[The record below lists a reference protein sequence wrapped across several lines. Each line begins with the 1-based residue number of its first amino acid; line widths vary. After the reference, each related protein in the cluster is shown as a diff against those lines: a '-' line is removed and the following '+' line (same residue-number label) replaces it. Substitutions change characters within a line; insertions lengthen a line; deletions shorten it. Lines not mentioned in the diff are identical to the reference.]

1 MKQLNEIKRMQ
12 QLAGLIKENFEDNSN
27 EDNINDDYLDDDRY
41 DVLAK
46 TLVNLPLED
55 FIKVI
60 KAVGDYEIWM
70 DGAKQMGTNL
80 DDKSFRAQ
88 TIDAFEDDDVERY
101 NQVLQINELK
111 RIQQLAGI
119 LKEELEPNFE
129 LKAKSF
135 INKHISII
143 KDAVKFYKNKPDDY
157 EDSLIQTIY
166 NFFEKELGEDWT
178 TQIATPDPEDEK
190 DYTYGWTDEKDE
202 VFYNAL
208 KSILK

>member
-12 QLAGLIKENFEDNSN
+12 QLDGLIKENFEDNSN